1 MSPLRISPHLTIP
14 LLSTKPVIRVRAQ
27 HSLTAKILGLRSSE
41 RDYLP
46 SIYYIKELQDL
57 ANKYHRS
64 QSACMGLGPEHAG
77 SRERNIKLDKGAS
90 IDMRNSLV
98 I

>member
-1 MSPLRISPHLTIP
+1 MPR
-14 LLSTKPVIRVRAQ
+14 
-27 HSLTAKILGLRSSE
+27 
-41 RDYLP
+41 
-46 SIYYIKELQDL
+46 IYYIQELQDL

-64 QSACMGLGPEHAG
+64 QSVSMGLGPEHAG

-90 IDMRNSLV
+90 IDTRNSLV